1 MESNVVAIHHLVRP
15 ITFTLTIPS
24 DSAFTMASGQTMVQV
39 FWQAGTDLHDLNS
52 VSNGQI
58 VEVRGLLFFTGNEF
72 NLIARRIEQ

>member
-1 MESNVVAIHHLVRP
+1 
-15 ITFTLTIPS
+15 
-24 DSAFTMASGQTMVQV
+24 MASGQIMVQV

-58 VEVRGLLFFTGNEF
+58 VEVRGLLCFTGNEF